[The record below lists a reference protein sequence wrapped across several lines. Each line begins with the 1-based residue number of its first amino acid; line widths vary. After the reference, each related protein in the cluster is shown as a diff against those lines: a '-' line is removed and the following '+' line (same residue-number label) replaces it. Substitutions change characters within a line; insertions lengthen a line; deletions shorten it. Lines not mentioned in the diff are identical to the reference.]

1 MTYLDFRQ
9 RLDDVCNDAALSKS
23 EKIAALRQMEADAR
37 AKLRATNENMPSLRP
52 EDGEELKIIENALLS
67 LGVENTD
74 PGAATL

>member
-1 MTYLDFRQ
+1 MEYLDFRQ
-9 RLDDVCNDAALSKS
+9 RLDVVCNNATSSKS

-37 AKLRATNENMPSLRP
+37 ARQRATNENMPSLRP

-67 LGVENTD
+67 LGAESTD